1 MWQREMKSVHM
12 LFPENPLLDLV
23 FCFKSF
29 HVDLVLLSRPLLSI
43 ANFWGTHALCFTSK

>member
-12 LFPENPLLDLV
+12 LFPENPLFDLV
-23 FCFKSF
+23 LCFKSF
-29 HVDLVLLSRPLLSI
+29 HVGVLLSRPLLSI